1 MAKITR
7 ISKLNSIPRK
17 TRTIKKQAI
26 KNNDIRQMSN
36 PAQLNLLKGTKT
48 PQLKDMAKLLA
59 AKQLYWMLKGSYKNY
74 KKAKIEYA
82 EFAVKHYDDI
92 KTLTKNGRRA
102 IYKSSVWLAIFQIV
116 AMLPLILIYQ
126 TMFRLKFR

>member
-82 EFAVKHYDDI
+82 EFAVKSYDKPFI
-92 KTLTKNGRRA
+92 TAYA
-102 IYKSSVWLAIFQIV
+102 ILCNQNCPHTNY
-116 AMLPLILIYQ
+116 
-126 TMFRLKFR
+126 